1 MQLLKNKSAITIA
14 LFLALTI
21 AISSVALFPT
31 ANAVDTY
38 VSAVYVSVSPDVIGV
53 NQQVLLVMW
62 TADMPPDVGEIATGG
77 RAHWSN
83 VGFIVTDPEGN
94 NETITIPESDPV
106 GGAYYSYIPTMVGT
120 YTVTSFI
127 PEQTKLGARG
137 PAGTSPPTDTIY
149 TAAKS
154 IPVTF
159 TVQEQPIQPW
169 PEAPLPTGSWTRP
182 INDASREWYVLAGNW
197 LGGAAIRPAGAYGGT
212 TERFVYGVGPESPHI
227 IWTKPLYAGG
237 IMDERFGNTGFET
250 GHYQGLDFS
259 AIIMDGKVLYSYRKD
274 AHVSQGYLVVDL
286 YTGETI
292 EYRNSTMPSKGQVYN
307 YESPNQHGGY
317 PYLWV
322 TSGVSLPPG
331 VTTQPGK
338 QTWAMLDAHTG
349 SLICK
354 IANVSAPSFSFFG
367 FGGGGTEVYGL
378 DGSICYYNA
387 VNYGTTANPNYYLQI
402 WNNTA
407 IPTELGFNEGTTLWQ
422 WRPSGGAF
430 GTGWPNPPVYDGL
443 YIHDGNNG
451 FSLNVSIP
459 NVAGLSVQA
468 IRESDQIIFGVLG
481 QNNEDGQVPGT
492 MLAINLDPSRGT
504 VGSQMYKTEF
514 VQPFLS
520 KSLNFT
526 SGFFGTGISLT
537 GVDPD
542 DGVILLQCPKL
553 LKRWGYDLKTGE
565 MLWESKT
572 EPQNNYY
579 TMISNIY
586 EGKLL
591 TAGYGGVI
599 LAYNITTGDII
610 WNFTAKNVGF
620 ESPYGNYPINMFAI
634 ADGKI
639 YTLTGEHS
647 ITQPMWR
654 GPNLRCINATDGTE
668 IFEMLMMSANGGAH
682 LTGQYMQM
690 ADGHIIGLN
699 FYDNEIYCLGKGDS
713 AMTLSGPQLVPTL
726 GTSVVLT
733 GTVTDQTPTG
743 RRNTND
749 MFDFS
754 LKGTPAISDED
765 MGAWMEYMFM
775 DQGKP
780 ENAKG
785 VPVTLSTLDSN
796 GNFYEIGTTTSDI
809 NGNFGLTFT
818 PEVPGDYQ
826 IFATFAGSKA
836 YGASSASTYI
846 SIAETPQASPSP
858 TPAPP
863 YGLTADEYLLPATIG
878 IIVAVVVVGLVII
891 LMLRKR

>member
-14 LFLALTI
+14 LFLVLTI
-21 AISSVALFPT
+21 AVSSIALFPT
-31 ANAVDTY
+31 ASALDTY
-38 VSAVYVSVSPDVIGV
+38 SSAVYVSVSPDLIGV

-62 TADMPPDVGEIATGG
+62 TADIPPDVGEIATGG

-83 VGFIVTDPEGN
+83 VGFYVTDPQGN
-94 NETITIPESDPV
+94 TETITIAETDSV
-106 GGAYYSYIPTMVGT
+106 GGGYQLYTPTVVGT
-120 YTVTSFI
+120 YTVVSFI
-127 PEQTKLGARG
+127 TEQRKT
-137 PAGTSPPTDTIY
+137 TSTFDRIFS
-149 TAAKS
+149 AAES
-154 IPVTF
+154 LPVTF
-159 TVQEQPIQPW
+159 TVQEEQRQPW

-182 INDASREWYVLAGNW
+182 INDASRNWYILAGNW
-197 LGGAAIRPAGAYGGT
+197 LGGAAIRPAGSYGGT
-212 TERFVYGVGPESPHI
+212 TERFVYGAGPESPHI

-237 IMDERFGNTGFET
+237 IMDARFGNTGFET
-250 GHYQGLDFS
+250 GHYQGFDFS
-259 AIIMDGKVLYSYRKD
+259 AIIMDGKVYYPYRAD
-274 AHVSQGYLVVDL
+274 AHQSEGYLVVDL
-286 YTGETI
+286 YTGKTI
-292 EYRNSTMPSKGQVYN
+292 RYENHTMPSKGQIYN

-317 PYLWV
+317 PYMWV
-322 TSGVSLPPG
+322 TSGVNLPAG
-331 VTTQPGK
+331 STNQAGK
-338 QTWAMLDAHTG
+338 QVWEMVDAHTG
-349 SLICK
+349 RSICR
-354 IANVSAPSFSFFG
+354 IANVSAPTFSFFG
-367 FGGGGTEVYGL
+367 MGGGGTEVYGL

-407 IPTELGFNEGTTLWQ
+407 LVSMLAGPSGTNVWQ
-422 WRPSGGAF
+422 WRPSGGGGGGG
-430 GTGWPNPPVYDGL
+430 GTLPVGYYL
-443 YIHDGNNG
+443 HDGNTG

-468 IRESDQIIFGVLG
+468 IRESDQIIFGALG
-481 QNNEDGQVPGT
+481 QNNEDGQVPCT

-504 VGSQMYKTEF
+504 VGSQMYKTSF
-514 VQPFLS
+514 TQPFLS
-520 KSLNFT
+520 KSLNLT
-526 SGFFGTGISLT
+526 SGFFGTGIALT

-542 DGVILLQCPKL
+542 DGVVLLQCPKL
-553 LKRWGYDLKTGE
+553 LKRWGYDLKTGDL
-565 MLWESKT
+565 LWESEP

-775 DQGKP
+775 GQGKP

-785 VPVTLSTLDSN
+785 VPVTLSTLDPN

-846 SIAETPQASPSP
+846 SIAEAPQASPSP

-863 YGLTADEYLLPATIG
+863 YGQTADAYLLPATIG
-878 IIVAVVVVGLVII
+878 TIVAVVAVGLIII